1 MTNLFDLVFTHIQL
15 SRCSGLCPHPVP
27 VPVARSFK
35 LASGWFL
42 GVFRIFSNPENDTDE
57 TLTTRVSLSRR
68 DSLGVY
74 KKLNN
79 IAVIKID
86 LG

>member
-1 MTNLFDLVFTHIQL
+1 M
-15 SRCSGLCPHPVP
+15 GYCP
-27 VPVARSFK
+27 
-35 LASGWFL
+35 
-42 GVFRIFSNPENDTDE
+42 FRIFSNPENDTDE